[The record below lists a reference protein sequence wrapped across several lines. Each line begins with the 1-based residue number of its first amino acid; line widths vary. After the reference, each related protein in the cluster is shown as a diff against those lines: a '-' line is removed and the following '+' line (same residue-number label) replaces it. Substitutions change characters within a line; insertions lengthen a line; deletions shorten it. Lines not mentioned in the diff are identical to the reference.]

1 MNFSDDLW
9 NMSLALEEAEKA
21 YHEDEVP
28 IGAII
33 VDQNNKIL
41 AKSFNLK
48 EKNHD
53 SLGHAE
59 ILAIK
64 IAGQTISNWR
74 LSGCTLYVTCE
85 PCPMCLAAM
94 VQARIKTLVFGAYD
108 PKGGALSLGYNLYK
122 DERLNHKF
130 SVVGGLKQFECSR
143 LLSQFFKE
151 KRTDF
156 NRKKKVNA

>member
-1 MNFSDDLW
+1 MSFTDDLW
-9 NMSLALEEAEKA
+9 NMSLALEESEKA
-21 YHEDEVP
+21 YKIDEVP
-28 IGAII
+28 IGAVI
-33 VDQNNKIL
+33 VDENEKVL
-41 AKSFNLK
+41 AKTYNLK
-48 EKNHD
+48 EQTHD
-53 SLGHAE
+53 PLGHAE

-64 IAGQTISNWR
+64 AAAKVISNWR

-108 PKGGALSLGYNLYK
+108 PKGGALSLGYDLYK

-130 SVVGGLKQFECSR
+130 IVQGGLRGFECSK

-151 KRTDF
+151 KRADF
-156 NRKKKVNA
+156 NRKKKIR